1 MRPACWLAIASTALL
16 AGCAHGAT
24 DPIAYQ
30 NKVFYHYYDAD
41 ADPSLFE
48 TRYPPLDLAAQG
60 ENPDYLGYTLVG
72 GTIHISRPKNWVLR
86 TASNKPE
93 ERFVEYISPNQY
105 VFTIYE
111 RLDSPEDLW
120 REVMGRY
127 EQTTK
132 DQGAELIG
140 MRVPVA
146 TWNAQGRAYLVRRL
160 IPGNKQPFRNM
171 SREYLLRNEH
181 RVVLVQVVFPSPTL
195 APVNEELMR
204 VFETL
209 ELL

>member
-1 MRPACWLAIASTALL
+1 MRLACGLVLASVALL
-16 AGCAHGAT
+16 SGCKSAP
-24 DPIAYQ
+24 DPIAFQ
-30 NKVFYHYYDAD
+30 NRVFYHYYDAD

-48 TRYPPLDLAAQG
+48 QRYPPLDLAAQG
-60 ENPDYLGYTLVG
+60 ENPDYLGYAVVG
-72 GTIHISRPKNWVLR
+72 STVRISRPTNWVMR
-86 TASNKPE
+86 TASNKAE

-111 RLDSPEDLW
+111 RLDSPLDLW

-140 MRVPVA
+140 VRVPVA
-146 TWNAQGRAYLVRRL
+146 TWNTQGRGYTVRRI

-181 RVVLVQVVFPSPTL
+181 RVVLVQVVFPSPTI
-195 APVNEELMR
+195 APLNDELMR
-204 VFETL
+204 VFQTL